1 MKKYK
6 RKHKCF
12 SRLKIGDILTDTN
25 NDIFEVLRIDNTNK
39 KVYVRDLQSIQ
50 DEFWLDAKYVNK
62 PELLLKNL

>member
-1 MKKYK
+1 MEKYK

-39 KVYVRDLQSIQ
+39 KVYTRDLQSIN
-50 DEFWLDAKYVNK
+50 DKFWLDAKYINT
-62 PELLLKNL
+62 PELL

>member
-50 DEFWLDAKYVNK
+50 SGS
-62 PELLLKNL
+62 